1 MPQTYAARFMYNTV
15 ECLTLNTKRLFMHK
29 TRIGFLGEDIAC
41 SFLKDKGMKIL
52 YRNLRW
58 PWGELDIVAR
68 ANDGTLIIVE
78 VKTFWSSDEE
88 AMPERNYDYNKARK
102 TMKTVQ
108 LFIQNN
114 QYLINDERG
123 FRLDL
128 IAVQIVHQELIDWKK
143 DCRIRHYENV

>member
-1 MPQTYAARFMYNTV
+1 
-15 ECLTLNTKRLFMHK
+15 MHK
-29 TRIGFLGEDIAC
+29 TRIGFIGEDIAC
-41 SFLKDKGMKIL
+41 SYLQDKGMRIL

-68 ANDGTLIIVE
+68 ANDGTLIFAE
-78 VKTFWSSDEE
+78 VKTFWSSDED
-88 AMPERNYDYNKARK
+88 ATPEQNYDYHKARK

-114 QYLINDERG
+114 QSLIKDEKG
-123 FRLDL
+123 FRVDL
-128 IAVQIVHQELIDWKK
+128 IAVQIVQQELIDWRR